1 MCKIFLGWSGE
12 RSKRAAKALRDWIP
26 TVIQAADPWM
36 SEADIDPGSM
46 WDKDLLKTLEEAKI
60 GILCITSD
68 DLESIWMH
76 FEAGMLANSLK
87 DSNYVCPYL
96 LGIEPSDIKGPLSH
110 FQAKKAEKESTKQLL
125 YLINDLTASPI
136 EKSRIDLIFESFWG
150 QLEFDINDVV
160 TKPAE
165 SILPPRDSSDILNEL
180 LELTRQQSRTLSEL
194 IAYKKDDRL
203 KTRAEIIIQTLKED
217 IFKPETPFSSTVSG
231 FLINPKKDMLEDELM
246 RIIRDQDI

>member
-36 SEADIDPGSM
+36 SETDIDPGSM
-46 WDKDLLKTLEEAKI
+46 WDKDLIKVLENAKI

-96 LGIEPSDIKGPLSH
+96 LGVEPSDIQGPLSH
-110 FQAKKAEKESTKQLL
+110 FQAKRADKEGTRQLL
-125 YLINDLTASPI
+125 YLVNDLSVNPI
-136 EKSRIDLIFESFWG
+136 DKPRIDLIFESFWG
-150 QLEFDINDVV
+150 QLESDINEIV
-160 TKPAE
+160 TKPTE
-165 SILPPRDSSDILNEL
+165 SIVHPRNPADILNEL
-180 LELTRQQSRTLSEL
+180 LELTRQQSRTISE
-194 IAYKKDDRL
+194 IITYKKDDRL
-203 KTRAEIIIQTLKED
+203 KIRAEIIIQALKED
-217 IFKPETPFSSTVSG
+217 VFKAESPIASAISG
-231 FLINPKKDMLEDELM
+231 LSFNPRKNMLEDELM
-246 RIIRDQDI
+246 RIISDQDI

>member
-36 SEADIDPGSM
+36 SETDIDPGSM
-46 WDKDLLKTLEEAKI
+46 WDKDLIKALENAKI

-68 DLESIWMH
+68 DLKSIWMH

-96 LGIEPSDIKGPLSH
+96 LGVEPSDIQGPLSH
-110 FQAKKAEKESTKQLL
+110 FQAKTADKESTKQLL
-125 YLINDLTASPI
+125 YLINDLTVNPI

-150 QLEFDINDVV
+150 QLEFDINDVI

-165 SILPPRDSSDILNEL
+165 SIVSPRDSSDILNEL
-180 LELTRQQSRTLSEL
+180 LELTRQQSRILSEL

-217 IFKPETPFSSTVSG
+217 IFKPEIPFSSAVSD
-231 FLINPKKDMLEDELM
+231 FLINPKKNMLEDELM
-246 RIIRDQDI
+246 RIIRDQDL